1 MSGLRERMGR
11 WLHDHDPRHSP
22 DNGGKYCGAHCM
34 TTFGRAADDLIR
46 EARILDADP
55 ATADAPADTPL
66 RGLRRDPRLAALPG
80 IQPGRALSQ
89 RNAGKEYPDLL
100 AADARHCS
108 SRRAAVGHRE
118 RARRP
123 DAPRLRICGCQVG
136 LELRRVRWFETSWGG
151 FDLDPPLPPPGPVV
165 SVVGHGTPS
174 WVREQLGYNPTIA
187 DYRAAMGIDWM
198 NRNELSQAI
207 PPAYTRCGMVTASV
221 VGTLLTPKLEV
232 ADNETSRRLTAQLVA
247 ERITG
252 RVEPTFTSDDMFRGI
267 EAEGYVRDLY
277 SEHYHPV
284 QECGFVVR
292 TEGDWE
298 LGWSPDGLVG
308 DDGCIEIKAPRA
320 KGHLATILDG
330 RVPRAHMAQCQAALL
345 VSGREW
351 LEFLSF
357 HGGMP
362 LWPFRVLPDPEWQE
376 AIVAAV
382 QKFEENAAEM
392 TAAYEAATA
401 GLPMTERL
409 DMEMHV

>member
-1 MSGLRERMGR
+1 
-11 WLHDHDPRHSP
+11 
-22 DNGGKYCGAHCM
+22 M
-34 TTFGRAADDLIR
+34 TLTVHAKMEQRSDEWYAA
-46 EARILDADP
+46 
-55 ATADAPADTPL
+55 
-66 RGLRRDPRLAALPG
+66 
-80 IQPGRALSQ
+80 
-89 RNAGKEYPDLL
+89 
-100 AADARHCS
+100 
-108 SRRAAVGHRE
+108 
-118 RARRP
+118 
-123 DAPRLRICGCQVG
+123 
-136 LELRRVRWFETSWGG
+136 
-151 FDLDPPLPPPGPVV
+151 
-165 SVVGHGTPS
+165 
-174 WVREQLGYNPTIA
+174 
-187 DYRAAMGIDWM
+187 
-198 NRNELSQAI
+198 
-207 PPAYTRCGMVTASV
+207 RCGMVTASV

-247 ERITG
+247 ERLTG

-267 EAEGYVRDLY
+267 EAEGYVRDIY

-308 DDGCIEIKAPRA
+308 DVGCIEIKAPRA

-376 AIVAAV
+376 AIVVAV
-382 QKFEENAAEM
+382 QRFEETAAEM

-409 DMEMHV
+409 DLEMVV